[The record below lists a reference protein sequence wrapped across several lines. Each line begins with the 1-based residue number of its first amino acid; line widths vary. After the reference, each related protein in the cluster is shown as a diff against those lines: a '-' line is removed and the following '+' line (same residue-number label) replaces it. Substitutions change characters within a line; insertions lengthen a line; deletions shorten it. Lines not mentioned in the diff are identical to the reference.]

1 MFDNLRTQTHP
12 EGGIMATRIT
22 PNTNVTAGRR
32 GVAFIVQ
39 TDTPYTGALTV
50 TSADGNVTVQDPHPK
65 LTGGG
70 KRFEFFV
77 DIHPDTT
84 GAVEFE
90 VIDDSVGVP
99 EPLLITIAPPPTPS
113 APVVPL
119 LHALIGQITVM
130 QGDQHRFTIR
140 GDNLSSKPTATCNHG
155 LLSVEVVSN
164 TTKTVVIQVAA
175 GRNAKTGP
183 SGITVT
189 CKGESTFYPI
199 KVIKRT
205 RPEVSDIVVHPN
217 GVIEI
222 TGRNFSDGDNLSVT
236 CGTPGVAISD
246 VEWVSPALIQATL
259 ASAHELTGEFTFT
272 VTDGSG
278 DTATIEDVEVDIP
291 KVRDR
296 QIAGQPLP
304 EILGVVVHPNGAV
317 EIIGRNFSDGDNL
330 SVTCGT
336 PGVAISDVEW
346 VSPALIQAT
355 LASAHELTGEFTFTV
370 TDGSGDT
377 ATIEDVEVDIP
388 KVRDTQ
394 ATIQPLPEIDAVYI
408 AANGAI
414 TIVGKHFAE
423 GDVSVN
429 IPGLTVRFPM
439 WVSAS
444 EITGH
449 VVNAKQKTLTGV
461 DVTVTDGVGDTTIAT
476 IAEIVVPAT
485 PASSGFWRQTRGHAP
500 NRSTQ

>member
-1 MFDNLRTQTHP
+1 
-12 EGGIMATRIT
+12 MATRIT

-291 KVRDR
+291 KVRD
-296 QIAGQPLP
+296 
-304 EILGVVVHPNGAV
+304 
-317 EIIGRNFSDGDNL
+317 
-330 SVTCGT
+330 
-336 PGVAISDVEW
+336 
-346 VSPALIQAT
+346 
-355 LASAHELTGEFTFTV
+355 
-370 TDGSGDT
+370 
-377 ATIEDVEVDIP
+377 
-388 KVRDTQ
+388 TQ